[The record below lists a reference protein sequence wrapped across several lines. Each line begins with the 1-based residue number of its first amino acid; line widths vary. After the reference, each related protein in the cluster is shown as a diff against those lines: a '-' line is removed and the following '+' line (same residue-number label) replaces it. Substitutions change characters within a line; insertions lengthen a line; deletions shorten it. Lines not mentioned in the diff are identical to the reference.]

1 MKKYWSISVSA
12 PIFLFF
18 VVTGCAT
25 LKPVNDFSSAS
36 LNGIKKFEEI
46 NYNFQQ
52 HCLERCWL
60 EAARNFEIR
69 RDTECDCDN
78 YGKADKIT
86 QQIFSS
92 LKNYFIGLSNL
103 SDNRLTNYNFKALE
117 NSLTRGDFGNI
128 KIEDEHV
135 KAYSNLSGI
144 LLKATTDLYRR
155 NKIKKYIGEANDPV
169 QVLLQKFQFIIQQ
182 NLEGELNF
190 KKERLLDYY
199 MGMKM
204 GNTLSD
210 YEKGKAAEEYYQQ
223 ISVILA
229 QQKQMDAFGRG
240 LNSIAEGHQE
250 LYNNRNKMTAGEL
263 AVQLAGYACD
273 IQDIISEF
281 NKLKD

>member
-1 MKKYWSISVSA
+1 MKKPGFLSGLA
-12 PIFLFF
+12 PILLLFVF
-18 VVTGCAT
+18 TGCVT

-46 NYNFQQ
+46 NYSFQQ

-69 RDTECDCDN
+69 RDTECDCGN
-78 YGKADKIT
+78 FIKADKIT
-86 QQIFSS
+86 QEIYSS
-92 LKNYFIGLSNL
+92 LKNYFNGLANL
-103 SDNRLTNYNFKALE
+103 SDNKLTNYNFKALE
-117 NSLTRGDFGNI
+117 NSLTKGDFGNI
-128 KIEDEHV
+128 KIEDEHI

-155 NKIKKYIGEANDPV
+155 NKIKNYIGDANEPV
-169 QVLLQKFQFIIQQ
+169 QVLLRKFQFIIQQ

-190 KKERLLDYY
+190 KKEKLFDYY
-199 MGMKM
+199 MEMKM

-210 YEKGKAAEEYYQQ
+210 YEKGKAANEYYQQ
-223 ISVILA
+223 IYGILA
-229 QQKQMDAFGRG
+229 QQKQMDAFARS
-240 LNSIAEGHQE
+240 LNSIADGHQE
-250 LYNNRNKMTAGEL
+250 LYNNRNKMTAREL

-281 NKLKD
+281 NKLKN